1 MKYIIID
8 YKILMKGY
16 AKSVWTIKV
25 QVKIMKY
32 QVKKVSGIG
41 INEYCNRINELY
53 GLIGKCSK
61 KIENAISQE
70 NELLKDCKGF
80 NEKLEVIRNKDYKK
94 LDKCIKENRKMR
106 ELYIIEKESIECEI
120 QNFIALLVL
129 NAIALNIEYLLNIQV
144 HYKRALNVI
153 NESLI
158 DTGIKVYIGSYG
170 CIKAY
175 MKSISTTV
183 SYGCSGMVYK
193 DVYEK
198 EGLYKHEEIISLTEI
213 KREIEELTHEINP
226 ITQIEA
232 YKKRYT
238 ELVNESLKQFKSYRI
253 NSYVKKESGYND
265 IR

>member
-1 MKYIIID
+1 
-8 YKILMKGY
+8 
-16 AKSVWTIKV
+16 
-25 QVKIMKY
+25 MKY
-32 QVKKVSGIG
+32 QVKKVNGKG
-41 INEYCNRINELY
+41 INEYCNRINELNE
-53 GLIGKCSK
+53 LMRECNKEVLK
-61 KIENAISQE
+61 AQDLE

-80 NEKLEVIRNKDYKK
+80 NEKIEVIKSKEYKL
-94 LDKCIKENRKMR
+94 LDKRIKNNRKMKT
-106 ELYIIEKESIECEI
+106 LYIIEKESIEFEL

-129 NAIALNIEYLLNIQV
+129 NAIALNIEYLSNIQV

-170 CIKAY
+170 RIEAYMKSTY

-198 EGLYKHEEIISLTEI
+198 ENLYKHEEIISLTEI
-213 KREIEELTHEINP
+213 KREINELTPEINP

-253 NSYVKKESGYND
+253 KSYVKKESGYND